1 MKKLVQMIL
10 NYLLENKQ
18 IPEELIYELSKT
30 TVKIVENH
38 CMEMIPQEF
47 WELDSFVE
55 AYWRAESYTK
65 SNDMAFV
72 YQMGQLFSFTNMLS
86 TLAEK
91 QEKENSI
98 EDYAIQLKDKYAI
111 FQQIDRNPGI
121 THKELAQRAGMSV
134 SSLSQFLN
142 RYKEHGFIQRRS
154 MGREKHYYL
163 TAYGERL
170 YSAMNV
176 NRKNQSY
183 SCTLKIIHK
192 MDNIFSAFHEVACYS
207 LGNEELNL
215 ITDHLG
221 SSGRQNMDSFPFA
234 SSKSNYVAE
243 GKRVDFLWNRL
254 QDYDRNK
261 VNGDTYGVGY
271 KEEHIWKNKGN
282 LNKQAIV

>member
-10 NYLLENKQ
+10 NYLLENKE

-98 EDYAIQLKDKYAI
+98 EDYAIQLKDKYVI

-183 SCTLKIIHK
+183 TCTLKIIHK

-207 LGNEELNL
+207 LGNEEQNL

>member
-207 LGNEELNL
+207 LGNEEQNL

>member
-72 YQMGQLFSFTNMLS
+72 YQMVQLFSFTNMLS

-207 LGNEELNL
+207 LGNEEQNL

>member
-10 NYLLENKQ
+10 NYLLENKE

-207 LGNEELNL
+207 LGNEEQNL